1 MPCQDRDLIVGAPS
15 GCIGC
20 PCALAG
26 HFPSSRQGPDASDR
40 RLARAA
46 LLVFGAPLLLLLLG
60 AAGTATFAADQP
72 ASAMKQIHSQT
83 HSHVRNDR

>member
-1 MPCQDRDLIVGAPS
+1 MPCQDRELIGGGRG

-26 HFPSSRQGPDASDR
+26 NFPESRRGRDPSDR
-40 RLARAA
+40 RLTQAA

-60 AAGTATFAADQP
+60 AAVTATFAADQP
-72 ASAMKQIHSQT
+72 ASAMNQILIPLTQKE
-83 HSHVRNDR
+83 